1 MSGIDNRRATR
12 IPVVLPVNLDPTGS
26 AGGNLI
32 AKTKDFS
39 SNGVS
44 FEFSSPIDIGSELI
58 FILILP
64 EQITH
69 GKAVR
74 IKCKGKVV
82 RVFRAHPD
90 SDPVSVAATIDR
102 YEEFKAVP

>member
-1 MSGIDNRRATR
+1 MSGIDNRRAAR
-12 IPVVLPVNLDPTGS
+12 IPVVLPVNLDPMGS

-44 FEFSSPIDIGSELI
+44 FEFSSPIEVGSELT

-69 GKAVR
+69 GKPVR

-82 RVFRAHPD
+82 RVFRARPE
-90 SDPVSVAATIDR
+90 SATLSVAATIER
-102 YEEFKAVP
+102 YEEFLAVP

>member
-1 MSGIDNRRATR
+1 MSGKDNRRAAR
-12 IPVVLPVNLDPTGS
+12 IPVVLPVNLNPTGS

-32 AKTKDFS
+32 SKTKDFS

-44 FEFSSPIDIGSELI
+44 FEFSSPIEIGSELI

-69 GKAVR
+69 GKPVR

-82 RVFRAHPD
+82 RAVRVRPD
-90 SDPVSVAATIDR
+90 SDPVSVAATIER
-102 YEEFKAVP
+102 YEEFLAVP

>member
-1 MSGIDNRRATR
+1 MSGKDNRRAAR
-12 IPVVLPVNLDPTGS
+12 IPVALPVNINPAGS

-32 AKTKDFS
+32 VKTKDFS

-44 FEFSSPIDIGSELI
+44 FEFSSPIEIGSEVI

-64 EQITH
+64 EHLTH
-69 GKAVR
+69 GKPVR

-82 RVFRAHPD
+82 RVNRARPE
-90 SDPVSVAATIDR
+90 SDPVSVAATIER
-102 YEEFKAVP
+102 YEEFLAVP